1 MEWETFLD
9 DRTHH
14 NLYVSVLVYMPTIK
28 IIRRIA
34 KPGDLILEAG
44 CGSGRTAM
52 LLADMGYR
60 VVAVDK
66 SSTLLNRL
74 STVTV
79 FLPILNLVSADIG
92 HIPFREKIFKVAYS
106 CGVLEHFDR
115 PEIVEYLREQK
126 KVCTYV
132 LVDVP
137 NDRCVKQCFGDER
150 FHSDEEWSAMFDE
163 AGLTVK
169 KSLHRGLDRGK
180 YVGNC
185 SIFLAVDKEDAAE
198 IQEEKDVYDC
208 YCSVR
213 DARSSIIQFGGN
225 KP

>member
-9 DRTHH
+9 DRAHH
-14 NLYVSVLVYMPTIK
+14 NLYVNALVYMPTIK
-28 IIRRIA
+28 MIRRIA

-74 STVTV
+74 SNVTA
-79 FLPILNLVSADIG
+79 FLPDLNLVSADIG
-92 HIPFREKIFKVAYS
+92 HIPFREKIFKVTYS
-106 CGVLEHFDR
+106 CGVLEHFDW
-115 PEIVEYLREQK
+115 PEIVGYLREQK
-126 KVCTYV
+126 KVGTYV
-132 LVDVP
+132 LIDVP

-150 FHSDEEWSAMFDE
+150 FYTDEEWIAMLDE
-163 AGLTVK
+163 AGLAVK
-169 KSLHRGLDRGK
+169 KSLHRGLDRGR

-185 SIFLAVDKEDAAE
+185 SIFLATDKKD
-198 IQEEKDVYDC
+198 ITLLQEKIDVYDH
-208 YCSVR
+208 Y
-213 DARSSIIQFGGN
+213 
-225 KP
+225 